1 MTCSYSHY
9 LIRRSTTLNTE
20 LANPAGV
27 YRMSWSLTLAL
38 GMSPS
43 IPVCPLHQLVCTGQ
57 ALLWFSVRGMAGCG
71 RAVPHWNTAGS
82 LDTDKWDGRSVNS
95 CVIEKQIKEVLGLCQ
110 SEVGGV
116 FCLSSLSVGSVLVT
130 VLQLTGG
137 PSSCLQ
143 FLSDVRLQKKNPEIV
158 FFDMAL
164 MRARQKQH
172 FCCLPVFLFWLFYFG
187 MTGWG
192 WCIQMR
198 AVSQRSCSSEVMW
211 PLTCCEPNTHPKIL
225 YLCWLIPQAGKT
237 CYKMLVWRVSHSR
250 WCVWK

>member
-130 VLQLTGG
+130 VLRLTGG

-143 FLSDVRLQKKNPEIV
+143 FLSDVWLQKKTLKLSFLTWPWWEQDRNNTSV
-158 FFDMAL
+158 
-164 MRARQKQH
+164 
-172 FCCLPVFLFWLFYFG
+172 VFLYFYSDYFTLAWQDG
-187 MTGWG
+187 
-192 WCIQMR
+192 
-198 AVSQRSCSSEVMW
+198 
-211 PLTCCEPNTHPKIL
+211 
-225 YLCWLIPQAGKT
+225 AGA
-237 CYKMLVWRVSHSR
+237 SR
-250 WCVWK
+250 WGLSAREVAPVK